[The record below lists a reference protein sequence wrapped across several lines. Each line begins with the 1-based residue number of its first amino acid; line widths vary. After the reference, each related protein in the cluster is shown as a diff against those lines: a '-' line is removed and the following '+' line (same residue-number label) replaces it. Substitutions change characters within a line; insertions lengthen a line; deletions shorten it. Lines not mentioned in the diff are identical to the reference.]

1 VEKRERS
8 SKGIEMKKRFLAAL
22 GLSILFILSMQW
34 VSVSPANASPLSPSM
49 HFPSIA
55 PAAPGSTDT
64 LQYSFYSGILTAQP
78 SAHIIAPSSALLDTK
93 IPHEVAINIV
103 GTEQINL
110 TAPITLSGLL
120 KDLATGAGIPDKS
133 ITFST
138 YGIVLG
144 QAHTDINGAYKIQI
158 NKDLPAGKYQVTAS
172 FKGAHLLTPAS
183 SVFSFEIL
191 PATFKVETVP
201 AVAGITFQMDGQ
213 TFVSGQDGTASINVN
228 QSGQYRLQVL
238 LDQYK
243 NASQQVQFGR
253 WGIETYQTY
262 RDVQVPSD
270 TIIQVGLNVYH
281 KINLKFIDL
290 DGYTVDPSRITSIS
304 IRSIQGDVFTLKPGD
319 TPWLPASRTARYQTG
334 LEKTDLLY
342 SVNSVT
348 IDGSNVVNSAQ
359 QRFYAK
365 ADDTWSISLLL
376 YSLHIT
382 ARDALLASPTGKSV
396 ELIFPNGQASYYPLD
411 KSGRLDVH
419 ALARGNYRVNLLGT
433 NGLGTSTPVALSR
446 NQVVNLN
453 IITKMDL
460 MAFGFVSA
468 GLAMGLV
475 IYGRPWLLGFLFRR
489 KRYSSRQMGKDFGS

>member
-1 VEKRERS
+1 
-8 SKGIEMKKRFLAAL
+8 MKKRLL
-22 GLSILFILSMQW
+22 TVLVLSIFFILSMQW
-34 VSVSPANASPLSPSM
+34 ISVTPANASPLTLSK

-55 PAAPGSTDT
+55 SVALNTTDR
-64 LQYSFYSGILTAQP
+64 LQHSMYTANLTAQP
-78 SAHIIAPSSALLDTK
+78 SAHIIAPSSTSLDTK
-93 IPHEVAINIV
+93 TPHEVALNIV
-103 GTEQINL
+103 GTNQVKL
-110 TAPITLSGLL
+110 TSPIILSGLL
-120 KDLATGAGIPDKS
+120 KDLATGEGIPDKM

-138 YGIVLG
+138 YGVVLG
-144 QAHTDINGAYKIQI
+144 QARTNSSGEYKIQI
-158 NKDLPAGKYQVTAS
+158 SRDLPAGKYQVTAA
-172 FKGAHLLTPAS
+172 FKGAHLLAPAS
-183 SVFSFEIL
+183 TVFSFEIL

-213 TFVSGQDGTASINVN
+213 LFVSGQDGTASINVN
-228 QSGQYRLQVL
+228 HAGQYRLQVI

-243 NASQQVQFGR
+243 DPSQQVQFGR
-253 WGIETYQTY
+253 WGIDTYQTY
-262 RDVQVPSD
+262 RYVQVPSD
-270 TIIQVGLNVYH
+270 TIVQVGLNVNH
-281 KINLKFIDL
+281 KINLKFVDL

-304 IRSIQGDVFTLKPGD
+304 IRSIQGDDFTLKPGD

-342 SVNSVT
+342 SVNSVI

-376 YSLHIT
+376 YSLHVT

-396 ELIFPNGQASYYPLD
+396 ELVFPNGQSVYYPLD

-419 ALARGNYRVNLLGT
+419 ALARGIYHVNLLGT

-453 IITKMDL
+453 IITKMDIV
-460 MAFGFVSA
+460 AFGFVSA
-468 GLAMGLV
+468 GFAMGMV
-475 IYGRPWLLGFLFRR
+475 IYGRPWLIDFFLRR